1 MFTLKLES
9 RCHGIQDE
17 GHVAARTE
25 GGDQERIWR
34 RRWYYLKKCPFCAQ
48 PRVWLHFLLVHCRSF
63 GGGVFFFNPVIAG
76 CCLPALPA
84 NSGGRLPFFVRL
96 FLAISKHS
104 PADELFPSQRVWF
117 FFVFFPGLLDLFNH
131 LENPESKPGSF
142 FLSDFPPRLF
152 ATFPINMFPS
162 LASDS
167 HDCTF

>member
-48 PRVWLHFLLVHCRSF
+48 PRVWLHLLLVHCRSF
-63 GGGVFFFNPVIAG
+63 GGGVFFFNSVIAG

-84 NSGGRLPFFVRL
+84 NSGGQLPFFVRL

-104 PADELFPSQRVWF
+104 PADELFPSQRVCF
-117 FFVFFPGLLDLFNH
+117 FFCFFCLFSRAFGPFQPFGKSGIQAWVFFSLR
-131 LENPESKPGSF
+131 
-142 FLSDFPPRLF
+142 FP
-152 ATFPINMFPS
+152 ATFVCDVSN
-162 LASDS
+162 
-167 HDCTF
+167 